1 MQSEKICLDTSALIE
16 LFRDNSEIKEKI
28 EEYSEIYLT
37 PINIIE
43 FGKRKL
49 PLEVIESILEKYLII
64 KIGYEE
70 SILALKI
77 FKNLAKEGDLIE
89 DNDILIAATCIL
101 NDIPLLTINK
111 KHFERIKKFGLKLI

>member
-28 EEYSEIYLT
+28 EGYSEIYLT

-49 PLEVIESILEKYLII
+49 SLEIIEGILEKYLII

-101 NDIPLLTINK
+101 NDVPLLTLNK
-111 KHFERIKKFGLKLI
+111 KHFERLKKFGLKLL